1 MKKGEIRGKLLAALA
16 RFGDGASRV
25 AAEIPRFAT
34 FVIVGCLAQPGAK
47 DGLDWCGSMLK
58 QRRIGYTQRNW
69 TSIGVDAM
77 LGGVKMRNRILSI
90 AAVAGVAMAG
100 LAGMARLAGAQEE
113 TMPPP
118 PQMSDSVAG
127 YHLAKTIPLPDTG
140 FWDYLGIDE
149 ANHHLF
155 VSHSDEILVIS
166 TRTNKVIGKLAPTP
180 RSHGVVISHKD
191 HHGFTS
197 NSGNSE
203 GKEGVSS
210 FTEFNPK
217 TLAIIKQVILPIGGS
232 DGIVYDPASDRVFGL
247 THGKKDVAVDAATGE
262 VAGVVDIP
270 GAAES
275 AAADG
280 KGHLYNVMEN
290 LSTIVD
296 IDTHAL
302 KVVNEWPLAPCEG
315 PSGVAMDTKTRRIF
329 IGCHGGGE
337 NNGGVMVVFDPD
349 AGKVVA
355 TLPIGG
361 RGNDAV
367 RFDPGTKLAFA
378 SEGEGDITIVHEDS
392 PDKFTVLGNVKTEQ
406 GARTMECDT
415 STHTLYSVTAKF
427 GPPPPLPPNATERER
442 RFRRGPMIAGSFT
455 LLVIPN
461 H

>member
-1 MKKGEIRGKLLAALA
+1 
-16 RFGDGASRV
+16 
-25 AAEIPRFAT
+25 
-34 FVIVGCLAQPGAK
+34 
-47 DGLDWCGSMLK
+47 
-58 QRRIGYTQRNW
+58 
-69 TSIGVDAM
+69 
-77 LGGVKMRNRILSI
+77 MRNRILSI
-90 AAVAGVAMAG
+90 VAVAAAGVVC
-100 LAGMARLAGAQEE
+100 LAAQQGSA
-113 TMPPP
+113 PPP
-118 PQMSDSVAG
+118 PPMSDTVAG
-127 YHLAKTIPLPDTG
+127 YHLATTIPLPDTG

-149 ANHHLF
+149 VNHHLF

-166 TRTNKVIGKLAPTP
+166 TETNQVIGKLAPTP
-180 RSHGVVISHKD
+180 RTHGVVFSQKD
-191 HHGFTS
+191 NHGFTS
-197 NSGNSE
+197 NSGNSSSQQ
-203 GKEGVSS
+203 GVSS
-210 FTEFNPK
+210 FTEFDPK
-217 TLAIIKQVILPIGGS
+217 TLAIIKQIILPIGGS

-262 VAGVVDIP
+262 VAGVIDIP

-290 LSTIVD
+290 LSTIVE
-296 IDTHAL
+296 IDTHRL
-302 KVVNEWPLAPCEG
+302 KVVNQWPLAPCEG
-315 PSGVAMDTKTRRIF
+315 PSGVAMDTETRRIF

-337 NNGGVMVVFDPD
+337 NNSGVMVVFDPD

-355 TLPIGG
+355 ALPIGG

-367 RFDPGTKLAFA
+367 RFDPGAKLAFA

-415 STHTLYSVTAKF
+415 TTHTLYSVTAKF
-427 GPPPPLPPNATERER
+427 GPPPPPEPNAPPSRM
-442 RFRRGPMIAGSFT
+442 RFRRGPMIPGSFT